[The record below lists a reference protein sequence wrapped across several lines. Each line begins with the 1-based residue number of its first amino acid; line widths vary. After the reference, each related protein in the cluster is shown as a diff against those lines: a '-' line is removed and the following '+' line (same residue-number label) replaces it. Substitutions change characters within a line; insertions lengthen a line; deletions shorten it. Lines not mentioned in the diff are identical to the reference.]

1 MEQRN
6 LEIPRNPSRST
17 TAVERVGDVW
27 IASTRDGSLDDR
39 WLHQLADDLLA
50 LIRDHACRKLVIS
63 LGDIECLYSTLL
75 AKLMTVQRAMAAQQG
90 RIKLCDL
97 SPHVRE
103 VFHVAKLDS
112 FFEFA
117 EDRNSAIRD
126 W

>member
-6 LEIPRNPSRST
+6 LEVTRNPSHPGT
-17 TAVERVGDVW
+17 VVERVGDVW
-27 IASTRDGSLDDR
+27 IVSTRDGSLDER

-50 LIRDHACRKLVIS
+50 LIRDNDCRKLVIS

-103 VFHVAKLDS
+103 VFHVAKLDH

-117 EDRNSAIRD
+117 DDRGHAIRD